1 VKQQAK
7 AKLFV
12 TVHIANTELS
22 NMRLATLLI
31 LAASAAADRK
41 HSNDL
46 SAKSPKEPDTPLT
59 HNEVKNKKKK
69 DRQEKKKKR
78 EEGAAL
84 KLNDP
89 MAGLT
94 KEIEDLAKLED
105 ALAGKT
111 AVPGSETVPFIT
123 TNVEQEQDAADETIE
138 EPTKDCTKQMCQ
150 YELEADYLLEY
161 KVNVPE
167 NTTVEACDGCSLSVK
182 LTYEGT
188 AWLAFALSTNGEMI
202 GSEAVM

>member
-1 VKQQAK
+1 VKQQAE
-7 AKLFV
+7 AKLLL

-31 LAASAAADRK
+31 LAASAAAD

-84 KLNDP
+84 KLTDP

-105 ALAGKT
+105 ELAGET
-111 AVPGSETVPFIT
+111 AVPGSETVPSDIT
-123 TNVEQEQDAADETIE
+123 TNVEQEEDVADETIE

-202 GSEAVM
+202 GSEAIM

>member
-1 VKQQAK
+1 
-7 AKLFV
+7 
-12 TVHIANTELS
+12 
-22 NMRLATLLI
+22 MRLATLLI

-46 SAKSPKEPDTPLT
+46 SAKSPKEPGTPLT

-69 DRQEKKKKR
+69 DRQEKR

-111 AVPGSETVPFIT
+111 VAPDPKPYTENSLTESDSSTAPSDVIT
-123 TNVEQEQDAADETIE
+123 NLEQEEDVADETIE
-138 EPTKDCTKQMCQ
+138 APTKDCTKQMCQ